1 MVLDHADYDL
11 IADEA
16 ARVHDLLRLDA
27 ERGLLRD
34 LLAKHVARGEMADA
48 ELALDIGRLR
58 TLAWRAGVCQPTLAH
73 RRHRHRHKCASGPD
87 TVTDPR
93 LGDP

>member
-1 MVLDHADYDL
+1 MVFDHADHYL

-16 ARVHDLLRLDA
+16 ARVHDLLGLDT

-48 ELALDIGRLR
+48 ELVLDVGGLR
-58 TLAWRAGVCQPTLAH
+58 TLAWRAGELCQPMLAH
-73 RRHRHRHKCASGPD
+73 RHHRHRGY
-87 TVTDPR
+87 
-93 LGDP
+93 GY